1 MAQASTQFSNVIMF
15 EQAKSLRSLKELS
28 EKVDSSKKS
37 SEETKSTKVVETL
50 NDNLKTLAQKIE
62 DQTKITIRNAIKG
75 GAGAEK
81 AEQINSKDVK
91 LARGEDGKGSRLRK
105 ILLGGDQTEDIKKN
119 NWMGKYSPGM
129 AVSGWLDKREQKQ
142 AYKKEEGDFV
152 KGAIQNDPRAIAL
165 KNLKGEEYAAE
176 DAKKRFAELKEKEKE
191 LTEAQKRIDESKAA
205 GYAPKVKDIEARDK
219 ATKKIMEI
227 DPREQSR
234 LKADAKKEIQEGKV
248 TKEPKHTEKTED
260 QQEDSRIQAQSA
272 SEMINLQK
280 GEAAN
285 ETTMGQTLIQSLE
298 VQKQTLEAI
307 KAGGTGGGEGG
318 SLLDTAADLMG
329 KGKGKLAKAGPML
342 GKAAGF
348 LGRHAGKIGAIG
360 GVAMG
365 AYDAYTGWGDANEQ
379 LAAGKITED
388 QANVKKAEAVG
399 GGTGGAAGAL
409 GGAAAGAAIGSVVPV
424 VGTAI
429 GGLVGGALGY
439 WGGSEIGKKAGG
451 ALTEGYQGAKKWLGF
466 GGDEKKDEGVKPQ
479 VTKASMETLADEPV
493 QKGKPLSP
501 NQMAVANMSMKMG
514 NKLSPLAQE
523 AYDLAKKQPMS
534 EVVAKPVTDSPI
546 TNASKN
552 NEDLKAAS
560 ASGKKPEE
568 TKTVLNTSNNVVNN
582 NTTQAARKSVRSDE
596 PSSNRYFNS
605 RYA

>member
-15 EQAKSLRSLKELS
+15 EQAKSLRNLKDLS
-28 EKVDSSKKS
+28 EKVDSSQKNS
-37 SEETKSTKVVETL
+37 DDNKSTKLAENL
-50 NDNLKTLAQKIE
+50 NQNLKTLAEKIE
-62 DQTKITIRNAIKG
+62 DQTKITIKNAIKG
-75 GAGAEK
+75 GFGSEK

-119 NWMGKYSPGM
+119 NWMGKFSPGM

-165 KNLKGEEYAAE
+165 KNLKGEDFAAE

-191 LTEAQKRIDESKAA
+191 LKEAQQRIDESKAA
-205 GYAPKVKDIEARDK
+205 GYAPKVKDVKARDD

-234 LKADAKKEIQEGKV
+234 LKADAKNNI
-248 TKEPKHTEKTED
+248 HTEKTED
-260 QQEDSRIQAQSA
+260 QQEDSKIQAQSA

-298 VQKQTLEAI
+298 TQKQMLEAL
-307 KAGGTGGGEGG
+307 KEGGAGGGGG
-318 SLLDTAADLMG
+318 SMLDTASDLLG
-329 KGKGKLAKAGPML
+329 KGKGKLAKAGGML
-342 GKAAGF
+342 SKTAGF
-348 LGRHAGKIGAIG
+348 LGKHAGKIGAIG

-379 LAAGKITED
+379 LAAGTITED
-388 QANVKKAEAVG
+388 QANVKKSEAVG
-399 GGTGGAAGAL
+399 GGVGGAAGAW

-439 WGGSEIGKKAGG
+439 MGGSAIGSKAGG
-451 ALTEGYQGAKKWLGF
+451 AITEGYQGAKNWLGF
-466 GGDEKKDEGVKPQ
+466 GKEEIDPA
-479 VTKASMETLADEPV
+479 T
-493 QKGKPLSP
+493 GKPKESGLSKFAGGAKDMFMKYTP
-501 NQMAVANMSMKMG
+501 AGMAASALMN
-514 NKLSPLAQE
+514 NKDSLVSGAE
-523 AYDLAKKQPMS
+523 SVGKG
-534 EVVAKPVTDSPI
+534 VTS
-546 TNASKN
+546 TASWLGDKLFGGSKE

-560 ASGKKPEE
+560 GKKPED

>member
-15 EQAKSLRSLKELS
+15 EQAKSLRNLKDLS
-28 EKVDSSKKS
+28 EKVDSSQKNS
-37 SEETKSTKVVETL
+37 DDSKSTKLAEKL
-50 NDNLKTLAQKIE
+50 NENLKTLAQKIE

-81 AEQINSKDVK
+81 AEQVNSKDVK

-119 NWMGKYSPGM
+119 NWMGKFSPGM

-142 AYKKEEGDFV
+142 AYKKEEGEFV

-165 KNLKGEEYAAE
+165 KNLKGEDYAAE

-205 GYAPKVKDIEARDK
+205 GYAPKVKDLEARDK

-234 LKADAKKEIQEGKV
+234 LKADAKKEIQEGNAS
-248 TKEPKHTEKTED
+248 KEPKHTEKSED
-260 QQEDSRIQAQSA
+260 QQEDSRIQAESA
-272 SEMINLQK
+272 SQMINLQK

-298 VQKQTLEAI
+298 VQKQMLEAL
-307 KAGGTGGGEGG
+307 KEGGAGGGSGG
-318 SLLDTAADLMG
+318 SMLETASDLLG
-329 KGKGKLAKAGPML
+329 KGKGKLAKAGGML
-342 GKAAGF
+342 SKTAGF

-379 LAAGKITED
+379 LAAGTITED
-388 QANVKKAEAVG
+388 QANVKKSEAVG
-399 GGTGGAAGAL
+399 GGVGGAAGAW

-439 WGGSEIGKKAGG
+439 MGGSAIGKKAGG
-451 ALTEGYQGAKKWLGF
+451 AITEGYQGAKKWLGF
-466 GGDEKKDEGVKPQ
+466 GEQEIDPA
-479 VTKASMETLADEPV
+479 T
-493 QKGKPLSP
+493 GKPVESGLSKFAGGAKDMFMKYTP
-501 NQMAVANMSMKMG
+501 AGMAAGAIMN
-514 NKLSPLAQE
+514 NKDSLVSGAE
-523 AYDLAKKQPMS
+523 SIGKG
-534 EVVAKPVTDSPI
+534 VTS
-546 TNASKN
+546 TASWLGDKLFGGSKE
-552 NEDLKAAS
+552 NEDLKA

>member
-15 EQAKSLRSLKELS
+15 EQAKSLRNLKDLS
-28 EKVDSSKKS
+28 EEVDASKKS
-37 SEETKSTKVVETL
+37 SEDSKSTKMVEIL
-50 NDNLKTLAQKIE
+50 NENLKTLAQKIE
-62 DQTKITIRNAIKG
+62 DQTKITIKNAIKG
-75 GAGAEK
+75 GFGSEK

-91 LARGEDGKGSRLRK
+91 IARGEDGKGSSLRK
-105 ILLGGDQTEDIKKN
+105 ILLGGDKTEDIKKN
-119 NWMGKYSPGM
+119 NWMGKFSPGM

-165 KNLKGEEYAAE
+165 KNLKGEDYAAE
-176 DAKKRFAELKEKEKE
+176 DAKKRFAEIKEKEKE

-205 GYAPKVKDIEARDK
+205 GYAPKVKDVKARDD

-234 LKADAKKEIQEGKV
+234 LKADAKKDIQEGKV
-248 TKEPKHTEKTED
+248 KEPKHTEKTED
-260 QQEDSRIQAQSA
+260 QQEDSRVQAQSA

-298 VQKQTLEAI
+298 TQKQMLEAL
-307 KAGGTGGGEGG
+307 KEGGGAGGGGGSSMLETA
-318 SLLDTAADLMG
+318 SDLLG
-329 KGKGKLAKAGPML
+329 KGKGKLAKAGGML
-342 GKAAGF
+342 SKTAGF

-379 LAAGKITED
+379 LAAGTITED
-388 QANVKKAEAVG
+388 QANVKKSEAVG
-399 GGTGGAAGAL
+399 GGVGGAAGAW

-439 WGGSEIGKKAGG
+439 YGGSEIGKKAGG
-451 ALTEGYQGAKKWLGF
+451 AITEGYQGAKSWLGF
-466 GGDEKKDEGVKPQ
+466 GKEEIDPA
-479 VTKASMETLADEPV
+479 T
-493 QKGKPLSP
+493 GKPKESGLSKFAGGAKDMFMKYTP
-501 NQMAVANMSMKMG
+501 AGMAAGAIMN
-514 NKLSPLAQE
+514 NKDSLVSGAE
-523 AYDLAKKQPMS
+523 SVGKG
-534 EVVAKPVTDSPI
+534 VTS
-546 TNASKN
+546 TASWLGDKLFGGSKE

-560 ASGKKPEE
+560 GKKPED

>member
-15 EQAKSLRSLKELS
+15 EQAKSLRNLKELS
-28 EKVDSSKKS
+28 EKVDTSQRNSDDS
-37 SEETKSTKVVETL
+37 KSTKLAENL
-50 NDNLKTLAQKIE
+50 NQNLKTLAEKIE
-62 DQTKITIRNAIKG
+62 EQTKITIRNAIKG

-234 LKADAKKEIQEGKV
+234 LKADAKKDIQEGKV
-248 TKEPKHTEKTED
+248 KEPKHTEKTED

-298 VQKQTLEAI
+298 IQKQMLEAL
-307 KAGGTGGGEGG
+307 KAGGGEGG
-318 SLLDTAADLMG
+318 GSMLDTASDLLG
-329 KGKGKLAKAGPML
+329 KGKGKLGKAGSML
-342 GKAAGF
+342 GKTAGF
-348 LGRHAGKIGAIG
+348 LGKHAGKIGAIG
-360 GVAMG
+360 GIAMG

-388 QANVKKAEAVG
+388 QANVKKSEAVG
-399 GGTGGAAGAL
+399 GGVGGAAGAW

-439 WGGSEIGKKAGG
+439 MGGSAIGSKAGG
-451 ALTEGYQGAKKWLGF
+451 AITEGYQGAKKWLGF
-466 GGDEKKDEGVKPQ
+466 GEQEIDPA
-479 VTKASMETLADEPV
+479 T
-493 QKGKPLSP
+493 GKPKESGLSKFAGGAKDMFMKYTP
-501 NQMAVANMSMKMG
+501 AGMAASALMN
-514 NKLSPLAQE
+514 NKDSLVSGAE
-523 AYDLAKKQPMS
+523 SVGKG
-534 EVVAKPVTDSPI
+534 VTS
-546 TNASKN
+546 TASWLGDKLFGGSKE
-552 NEDLKAAS
+552 NEDLKAA
-560 ASGKKPEE
+560 AGKKPEE

>member
-15 EQAKSLRSLKELS
+15 EQAKSLRNLKELS
-28 EKVDSSKKS
+28 EKVDSSQKNN
-37 SEETKSTKVVETL
+37 EDTKSTKVVETL
-50 NDNLKTLAQKIE
+50 NENLKTLAQKIE

-75 GAGAEK
+75 GAGVEK
-81 AEQINSKDVK
+81 AEQVNSKDVK

-119 NWMGKYSPGM
+119 NWMGKFSPGM

-142 AYKKEEGDFV
+142 AYKKEEGEFV

-165 KNLKGEEYAAE
+165 KNLKGEDYAAE

-191 LTEAQKRIDESKAA
+191 LKEAQKRIDESKAA
-205 GYAPKVKDIEARDK
+205 GYAPKVKDVKARDD
-219 ATKKIMEI
+219 ATKQIMEI

-234 LKADAKKEIQEGKV
+234 LKADAKKDIQEGKV
-248 TKEPKHTEKTED
+248 KEPKHTEKSED

-285 ETTMGQTLIQSLE
+285 ETSMGQTLIQSLE
-298 VQKQTLEAI
+298 IQKQMLEAL
-307 KAGGTGGGEGG
+307 KEGGAGGGSGGGSMLETA
-318 SLLDTAADLMG
+318 SDLLG
-329 KGKGKLAKAGPML
+329 KGKGKLAKAGGML
-342 GKAAGF
+342 SKTAGF

-365 AYDAYTGWGDANEQ
+365 AYDAYTGYNDAEDAVQ
-379 LAAGKITED
+379 RGEITKEEG
-388 QANVKKAEAVG
+388 QVKKGEAIGGGVG
-399 GGTGGAAGAL
+399 GAGGAFA
-409 GGAAAGAAIGSVVPV
+409 GAAAGAAIGSVVPV

-439 WGGSEIGKKAGG
+439 YGGSEIGKKAGG
-451 ALTEGYQGAKKWLGF
+451 AITEGYQGAKSWLGF
-466 GGDEKKDEGVKPQ
+466 GKEEIDPA
-479 VTKASMETLADEPV
+479 T
-493 QKGKPLSP
+493 GKPKESGLSKFAGGAKDMFMKYTP
-501 NQMAVANMSMKMG
+501 AGMAAGAIMN
-514 NKLSPLAQE
+514 NKDSLVSGAE
-523 AYDLAKKQPMS
+523 SVGKG
-534 EVVAKPVTDSPI
+534 VTS
-546 TNASKN
+546 TASWLGDKLFGGSKE
-552 NEDLKAAS
+552 NEDLKA

>member
-15 EQAKSLRSLKELS
+15 EQAKSLRNLKELS

-81 AEQINSKDVK
+81 AEQVNSKDVK

-142 AYKKEEGDFV
+142 AYKKEEGEFV

-165 KNLKGEEYAAE
+165 KNLKGEDYAAE

-205 GYAPKVKDIEARDK
+205 GYAPKVKDVKARDD

-234 LKADAKKEIQEGKV
+234 LKADAKKEIQEGKA

-260 QQEDSRIQAQSA
+260 QQEDSKIQAQSA

-298 VQKQTLEAI
+298 VQKQMLEAL
-307 KAGGTGGGEGG
+307 KEGGAGGSGG
-318 SLLDTAADLMG
+318 SMLETASDLLG
-329 KGKGKLAKAGPML
+329 KGKGKLAKAGGML
-342 GKAAGF
+342 SKTAGF

-379 LAAGKITED
+379 LAAGQITED
-388 QANVKKAEAVG
+388 QSNVKKSEAVG
-399 GGTGGAAGAL
+399 GGVGGAAGAW

-439 WGGSEIGKKAGG
+439 MGGSAIGSKAGG
-451 ALTEGYQGAKKWLGF
+451 AITEGYQGAKKWLGF
-466 GGDEKKDEGVKPQ
+466 GEQEIDPA
-479 VTKASMETLADEPV
+479 T
-493 QKGKPLSP
+493 GKPKESGLSKFAGGAKDMFMKYTP
-501 NQMAVANMSMKMG
+501 AGMAASALMN
-514 NKLSPLAQE
+514 NK
-523 AYDLAKKQPMS
+523 
-534 EVVAKPVTDSPI
+534 DSLVSGAESVGKGA
-546 TNASKN
+546 TSAVSWLGDKLFGGSKE
-552 NEDLKAAS
+552 NEDLKA

-582 NTTQAARKSVRSDE
+582 NTTQAARKSVRSDD

>member
-15 EQAKSLRSLKELS
+15 EQAKSLRNLKDLS
-28 EKVDSSKKS
+28 EKVDSSQKNS
-37 SEETKSTKVVETL
+37 DDNKSTKLAENL
-50 NDNLKTLAQKIE
+50 NQNLKTLAEKIE
-62 DQTKITIRNAIKG
+62 EQTKITIKNAIKG
-75 GAGAEK
+75 GFGSEK

-142 AYKKEEGDFV
+142 AYKKEEGEFV

-165 KNLKGEEYAAE
+165 KNLKGEDYAAE

-205 GYAPKVKDIEARDK
+205 GYAPKVKDVKARDD

-234 LKADAKKEIQEGKV
+234 LKADAKKDIQEGKV
-248 TKEPKHTEKTED
+248 KEPKHTEKTED
-260 QQEDSRIQAQSA
+260 QQEDSKIQAESA

-298 VQKQTLEAI
+298 IQKQMLEAL
-307 KAGGTGGGEGG
+307 KEGGAGGGG
-318 SLLDTAADLMG
+318 SLLDTASDLMG
-329 KGKGKLAKAGPML
+329 KGKGKLGKAGSML
-342 GKAAGF
+342 GKTAGF
-348 LGRHAGKIGAIG
+348 LGKDAGKIGAIG
-360 GVAMG
+360 GIAMG

-379 LAAGKITED
+379 LAAGTITED
-388 QANVKKAEAVG
+388 QANVKKSEAVG
-399 GGTGGAAGAL
+399 GGVGGAAGAW

-439 WGGSEIGKKAGG
+439 MGGSAIGKKAGG
-451 ALTEGYQGAKKWLGF
+451 AITEGYQGAKKWLGF
-466 GGDEKKDEGVKPQ
+466 GEQEIDPA
-479 VTKASMETLADEPV
+479 T
-493 QKGKPLSP
+493 GKPVESGLSKFAGGAKDMFMKYTP
-501 NQMAVANMSMKMG
+501 AGMAASALMN
-514 NKLSPLAQE
+514 NKDSLVSGAQSVGKG
-523 AYDLAKKQPMS
+523 ATSAVSWLGDKLFGG
-534 EVVAKPVTDSPI
+534 
-546 TNASKN
+546 SKE
-552 NEDLKAAS
+552 NEDLKA

-582 NTTQAARKSVRSDE
+582 NTTQAARKSVRSDD